1 MDKILIHHETYDTLN
16 QRRFSNVSIFY
27 FFLILFFR
35 TLLKFHVVNRK
46 TDEVLEATNVV
57 TYAVYMFLFLIFVT
71 TTFILTIPMNVLY
84 IPE

>member
-1 MDKILIHHETYDTLN
+1 MKLMTYQINADFLTFLYL
-16 QRRFSNVSIFY
+16 FY

-71 TTFILTIPMNVLY
+71 TTFILTIAMNVLF

>member
-1 MDKILIHHETYDTLN
+1 MKLMTYLIYAVFLTFLYL
-16 QRRFSNVSIFY
+16 FY

-71 TTFILTIPMNVLY
+71 RTFILTIAMNVLF